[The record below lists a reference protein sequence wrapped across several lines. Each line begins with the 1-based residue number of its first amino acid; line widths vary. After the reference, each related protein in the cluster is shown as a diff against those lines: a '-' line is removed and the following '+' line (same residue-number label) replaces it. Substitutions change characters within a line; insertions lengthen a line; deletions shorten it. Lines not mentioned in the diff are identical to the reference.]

1 MTIKKIIGKIHLWLG
16 LLSGP
21 VVLFLGITGCILA
34 FEREIEEATQPY
46 RYVAAQ
52 QLPQLP
58 PSKIRAIAEQQL
70 PGKPAHSV
78 TYGRQGRATVVTF
91 YHSSPDYYY
100 LIYIDPYT
108 GAVLKAKDMS
118 RDFFRVV
125 INGHFY
131 LWLPPKVGQPIVAS
145 ATLVFVVMMISGMIL
160 WWPRNKAARKQ
171 RFSIKWNARWRR
183 RNYDLHNV
191 LGFYISWVAIF
202 IAITG
207 LVWGFQWFSAMVYGI
222 TSGGKKAVAYYEPVS
237 KKMADTANCT
247 QATDILWTR
256 VTQKHPQAQT
266 VEVHIPETD
275 SSAIAIAINPDE
287 RTYWQI
293 DNLYYNRYTLQE
305 IPVKHM
311 YGKLAN
317 TTTADKIARM
327 NYDIHV
333 GAVLGLPGKIM
344 AFCASLLVASLPIT
358 GFIIWRGRKKK
369 QKKNS

>member
-46 RYVAAQ
+46 RYVATRQ
-52 QLPQLP
+52 QAYLP
-58 PSKIRAIAEQQL
+58 PTAIKAIAEQQL

-78 TYGRQGRATVVTF
+78 TYGRQGRAAVVTF
-91 YHSSPDYYY
+91 YHSAPDYYY
-100 LIYIDPYT
+100 LVYIDPYS
-108 GAVLKAKDMS
+108 GAVLKVKDMS
-118 RDFFRVV
+118 RDFFRIVV
-125 INGHFY
+125 NGHFY
-131 LWLPPKVGQPIVAS
+131 LWLPPKIGQPIVAS
-145 ATLVFVVMMISGMIL
+145 ATLIFVVMMISGMVL
-160 WWPRNKAARKQ
+160 WWPKNKAARKQ
-171 RFSIKWNARWRR
+171 RFSIKWDARWRR

-191 LGFYISWVAIF
+191 LGFYVSWVAIF

-207 LVWGFQWFSAMVYGI
+207 LVWGFQWFSALIYGAA
-222 TSGGKKAVAYYEPVS
+222 SGGKKAVAYYEPIS
-237 KKMADTANCT
+237 RPAPGKPAN
-247 QATDILWTR
+247 APDILWQHVAQQHR
-256 VTQKHPQAQT
+256 AAQT
-266 VEVHIPETD
+266 IEVHFPETD
-275 SSAIAIAINPDE
+275 SAAIAIAINPDQS
-287 RTYWQI
+287 TYWKI
-293 DNLYYNRYTLQE
+293 DNFYYDQYTLRE

-344 AFCASLLVASLPIT
+344 AFCASLLVASLPVT
-358 GFIIWRGRKKK
+358 GFVIWRGRKKG
-369 QKKNS
+369 KKKT